1 MGEFNDILDQ
11 LINNIDKISIKS
23 ALQNKLIINRI
34 SSDTVELITI
44 SKVAQLVFSNIE
56 NMRYIEDML
65 SAILE
70 KQIIIKLKFENKED
84 YFARKLEHI

>member
-56 NMRYIEDML
+56 NMRYIEDIL
-65 SAILE
+65 SEILE